1 MNAFN
6 LTSRI
11 SVRFVAVVTIFSML
25 LSAFPVAFFVA
36 MAAET
41 VYSAPANISV
51 NNPTT
56 SATPDISTVGYT
68 NLKLSFNFNGQGLP
82 NDAAA
87 GIDQGDTFRFGWRAG
102 AAGPLQELGTVAG
115 KNNAHNSE
123 LGAFTNLALPAG
135 AAGIANLQVY
145 FKIDG
150 GSSDMVAVSNLVV
163 TGDAVVEEPQTTP
176 SPYDGKVLD
185 GQDQVEICHSAKGKN
200 YVSNTPNVDAFINL
214 LEEDDKNGHHS
225 HEFDIIP
232 PFKFLTND
240 DEGEYEGKNWNAE
253 TAEFWENDCKDADA
267 DYATVTLLKEVK
279 NEDGAD
285 LDAFTLTLNGDAYT
299 HNDEVSIEIEEGKEL
314 EVVVS
319 ETDIP
324 AGYSLSGISCQ
335 ENGVEDIVSISA
347 TQVEL
352 DLEAG
357 DAYTCTITNEKDSDV
372 ELELIKICKY
382 EPADAEGG
390 KTPLAGWEMTL
401 TNGKQGE
408 DAQTYADLVTGED
421 GCVSQFVDV
430 NNGPW
435 TASEVMKPGYEQ
447 VSAVATNG
455 NEVQMGDDFACEFF
469 GLSIVDQAFAFASRI
484 IDNEDPVFRCDFVN
498 QKEVLQCVDELEG
511 SWVDGIEIDAVNQG
525 KKKDNSAITDANRI
539 DPNVIVG
546 ASDWVPNTNDATGFF
561 SLGFG
566 GSVVV
571 SFNSYVPNVVGTDLT
586 VYEATNGNYPA
597 ETATVEVSQDGVNFV
612 QAGVANNAAVP
623 SRTTAIDFDST
634 GFAWIKYVRVT
645 DTSNPSL
652 HDAAADG
659 FDLDA
664 IKATQQVCKEPT
676 KPAVCSVK
684 IVSDTTNTVVE
695 KAGAFAKLV
704 TWFHDDWDAVVA
716 APSAWI
722 WGDDPVVDPV
732 NDTTQ
737 TFLKKFGWNGPVT
750 NATLT
755 IAADN
760 SYGVTV
766 NDTYFGGDATENNF
780 GTADVHD
787 LTSLIAQGNNELE
800 IAVKNWAQTNGT
812 VKTNP
817 AGLKYELVIEGSD
830 EDCDVPYVEPKEAT
844 IVAHKIVC
852 TDEAQLPNWAAGG
865 EAITETT
872 ATDWV
877 KNNKSCS
884 LVPNWEFQWGPQSAY
899 DPGDTMVG
907 EADAPWE
914 TFGPTDID
922 GKATVTISEDELEG
936 SNNLW
941 FREVLQEGYIPFTH
955 DQNGQTNVDDFSA
968 EVYCHT
974 DVLNYDNYDRIDGVE
989 VDETYYC
996 VAWNHE
1002 APEPLVCEPEVNL
1015 LANGSFEVPEVT
1027 DGANWDIFDLA
1038 TYPALGWA
1046 VEFVSA
1052 FAGAPDVASLELHN
1066 GVYGW
1071 TSSEGVQHAELDSDW
1086 QGPEGGSGEEASV
1099 MISQTIPTIPGA
1111 TYTLSWDFSPR
1122 PDTFQSENQLDVLV
1136 DGVVEKSNS
1145 AVGGNSIDW
1154 NSDSYTFEAT
1164 GNTTEISFADDGTP
1178 NSVGTLLDNAS
1189 LVCGNVAPTCSLEM
1203 VSDETTLVVTN
1214 NDFAVATYDGNEA
1227 WTASIPGATW
1237 IWDTE
1242 QVVDPEVETTRVF
1255 EETFT
1260 VNGATN
1266 AILNIAADNTYRI
1279 YINDELFADRT
1290 DINTNFQALGQKQ
1303 FDITSELIDGEN
1315 TIRFEVI
1322 NRGLGGSNYL
1332 QNPAGLLFKITLDG
1346 ESNCAVTTD
1355 RDDEDDGDN
1364 NDPETYVVDGY
1375 KWNDANGDGEWGEGE
1390 LGLEDWTIYATNTEE
1405 DGDVLMTT
1413 TDEDGYYKFV
1423 LPAGEWEIS
1432 EGDQPNWYQT
1442 APEEPGTCTFNLG
1455 KPVFFDTRFSIL
1467 EVVALPLTV
1476 QEGECDFGNQFRD
1489 SNDEDPEPEVSGRS
1503 SGGGSPSPRCELDYT
1518 RDGNEVTLSWETR
1531 NANEIV
1537 LEANGE
1543 EIFASDNDDIVDEG
1557 EFEVTLTED
1566 TEYEMTVSRGSRDN
1580 TCSVD
1585 VSLDGPEGRVLG
1597 EQVSVVPLGAADAGA
1612 GGTAPVAAPAL
1623 SAMVAAFLVRTR
1635 NNG

>member
-232 PFKFLTND
+232 PFKFSTND

-267 DYATVTLLKEVK
+267 DYATVTLVK
-279 NEDGAD
+279 DVSNDDEAD
-285 LDAFTLTLNGDAYT
+285 LEQFVLMLNGEEYS
-299 HNDEVSIEIEEGKEL
+299 HGDEVIIEIEDEETTVEITEEKIKGYTLKNISCVPTDAVDARVAKTETPVTTYEL
-314 EVVVS
+314 E
-319 ETDIP
+319 
-324 AGYSLSGISCQ
+324 
-335 ENGVEDIVSISA
+335 
-347 TQVEL
+347 
-352 DLEAG
+352 LEAD
-357 DAYTCTITNEKDSDV
+357 DAYTCTIVNEKDKDV
-372 ELELIKICKY
+372 EPTVTISATKIVCKD
-382 EPADAEGG
+382 ESLLP
-390 KTPLAGWEMTL
+390 
-401 TNGKQGE
+401 N
-408 DAQTYADLVTGED
+408 D
-421 GCVSQFVDV
+421 GY
-430 NNGPW
+430 
-435 TASEVMKPGYEQ
+435 TM
-447 VSAVATNG
+447 
-455 NEVQMGDDFACEFF
+455 
-469 GLSIVDQAFAFASRI
+469 
-484 IDNEDPVFRCDFVN
+484 
-498 QKEVLQCVDELEG
+498 
-511 SWVDGIEIDAVNQG
+511 IDATTATAFLASSEARTAGCTLQEGWKFQYAVGGQPVESSP
-525 KKKDNSAITDANRI
+525 DNTSTLAAPWMTTNPTDANGVTTATI
-539 DPNVIVG
+539 DAATLGQVTTMSVREVVDENYIPFTGQNGGPVSAELYC
-546 ASDWVPNTNDATGFF
+546 ASDAANYDNLEWITGVSVGNTYHCVAWNVP
-561 SLGFG
+561 
-566 GSVVV
+566 
-571 SFNSYVPNVVGTDLT
+571 
-586 VYEATNGNYPA
+586 
-597 ETATVEVSQDGVNFV
+597 EV
-612 QAGVANNAAVP
+612 
-623 SRTTAIDFDST
+623 
-634 GFAWIKYVRVT
+634 
-645 DTSNPSL
+645 
-652 HDAAADG
+652 
-659 FDLDA
+659 
-664 IKATQQVCKEPT
+664 EPT
-676 KPAVCSVK
+676 VCSVK

-1002 APEPLVCEPEVNL
+1002 APEPLACEPGVNL
-1015 LANGSFEVPEVT
+1015 LANGSFEAPEVT

-1071 TSSEGVQHAELDSDW
+1071 ASSEGVQHAELDSDW

-1266 AILNIAADNTYRI
+1266 AILDIAADNTYRI

-1566 TEYEMTVSRGSRDN
+1566 TEYQMTVSRGSRDN